1 MGARM
6 QSRSKPFDDLTNL
19 LTNAAGAV
27 KGVGDEVLAVGRS
40 QAEKLISGMDLVGR
54 DEFEALKLRV
64 DQLQVENASLKAQVE
79 ALGGN

>member
-1 MGARM
+1 M